1 MEGLSRSLD
10 LTETGEN
17 ASAERGERP
26 VSRIEKLPP
35 DQWDARLVAAIQPD
49 NLTDLE
55 QGLTRYFAHCPE
67 QALGLMGF
75 GGALKRNRSLPE
87 RLVELVRLRVAFFN
101 QCRSC
106 MAIRYSDAVADGVTE
121 GLVCSLERPQE
132 AENLTAAEKAA
143 IRYGELMATDHL
155 AIDDAMYDE
164 LRQHFTEAQ
173 IVELGMT
180 VAFFVGF
187 GRLAATYHM
196 VEELPEAFR
205 TAETIAPWGAEKIEV
220 R

>member
-1 MEGLSRSLD
+1 MSR
-10 LTETGEN
+10 
-17 ASAERGERP
+17 P
-26 VSRIEKLPP
+26 QSRIAKVAPE
-35 DQWDARLVAAIQPD
+35 DWDERLQRAIRPE

-55 QGLTRYFAHCPE
+55 QGLTRFFAHCPD

-75 GGALKRNRSLPE
+75 GAALKQNRSLPE

-106 MAIRYSDAVADGVTE
+106 MAIRYADAVADGVTE

-132 AENLTAAEKAA
+132 ADNLTPAEKAA

-155 AIDDAMYDE
+155 AIDDATYAD
-164 LRQHFTEAQ
+164 LRQHFSEAE

-187 GRLAATYHM
+187 GRLAATWQM
-196 VEELPEAFR
+196 VEELPPAFQ
-205 TAETIAPWGAEKIEV
+205 TAAPIAPWGAAKIEV

>member
-1 MEGLSRSLD
+1 M
-10 LTETGEN
+10 
-17 ASAERGERP
+17 
-26 VSRIEKLPP
+26 SRIEKLPP

-49 NLTDLE
+49 HLTDLE

-75 GGALKRNRSLPE
+75 GGALKRNRTLPE

-132 AENLTAAEKAA
+132 AENLSAAEKAA

-155 AIDDAMYDE
+155 AIDDAVYAD
-164 LRQHFTEAQ
+164 LRRHFSEAQ

-205 TAETIAPWGAEKIEV
+205 TAETIAPWGADKIEV

>member
-1 MEGLSRSLD
+1 M
-10 LTETGEN
+10 
-17 ASAERGERP
+17 
-26 VSRIEKLPP
+26 SRIAKLPAE
-35 DQWDARLVAAIQPD
+35 QWDARLVAAIQPD

-75 GGALKRNRSLPE
+75 GGALKRNRTLPE

-155 AIDDAMYDE
+155 AIDERVYAD
-164 LRQHFTEAQ
+164 LREHFTEAQ

-196 VEELPEAFR
+196 VEELPEAFK
-205 TAETIAPWGAEKIEV
+205 TAETIAPWGAEKIQV

>member
-1 MEGLSRSLD
+1 MSRP
-10 LTETGEN
+10 T
-17 ASAERGERP
+17 
-26 VSRIEKLPP
+26 SRIAKLAPQ
-35 DQWDARLVAAIQPD
+35 DWDERLVKAIQPD

-75 GGALKRNRSLPE
+75 GGALKRGRTLPE

-132 AENLTAAEKAA
+132 AECLSAAEKAA
-143 IRYGELMATDHL
+143 LRYGELMATDHL
-155 AIDDAMYDE
+155 AIDDAMHAE
-164 LRQHFTEAQ
+164 LRQHFSEAQ

-187 GRLAATYHM
+187 GRLAATWHM
-196 VEELPEAFR
+196 VEELPEAFQ
-205 TAETIAPWGAEKIEV
+205 TAETIAPWGADKIEV

>member
-1 MEGLSRSLD
+1 MSR
-10 LTETGEN
+10 
-17 ASAERGERP
+17 P
-26 VSRIEKLPP
+26 KSRIAKLAPQ
-35 DQWDARLVAAIQPD
+35 DWDERLVKAIQPD

-75 GGALKRNRSLPE
+75 GGALKRGRTLPD

-132 AENLTAAEKAA
+132 AEKLTSAEKAA

-155 AIDDAMYDE
+155 AIGDAMHAD
-164 LRQHFTEAQ
+164 LRQHFSEAQ

-187 GRLAATYHM
+187 GRLAATWHM
-196 VEELPEAFR
+196 VEELPEAFQ